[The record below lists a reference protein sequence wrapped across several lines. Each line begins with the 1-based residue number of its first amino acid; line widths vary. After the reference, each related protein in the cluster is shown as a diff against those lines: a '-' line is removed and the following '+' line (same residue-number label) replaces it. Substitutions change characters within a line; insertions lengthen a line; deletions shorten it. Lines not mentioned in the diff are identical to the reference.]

1 MTELGTNRVLR
12 ACIPRLIGYTSRVMR
27 SLRAVIIRK
36 SLWLIKPDGR
46 VADVR
51 KR

>member
-1 MTELGTNRVLR
+1 MSR
-12 ACIPRLIGYTSRVMR
+12 PIGYTNAVMR
-27 SLRAVIIRK
+27 SFRAIIIRK